1 MLTKKIISWSFSL
14 VLAAAAVQAQNFES
28 ASNLPIIVELYTSQ
42 GCSSCP
48 PADEFLGELTKD
60 SDVLPLSFHVDYWN
74 RLGWRDTFSSPAY
87 TKRQRDYARRARR
100 TTVYTPQMI
109 IHGGEHAVGSD
120 QDHVK
125 KLIKEAKNANQS
137 TVEFSGFSMQNGSM
151 AAHENFGF
159 VWAAEGELGV
169 LMRDLLESD
178 NLGVVYTGAEEDINS
193 QISKLFQHYGSTD
206 GLEMRTMGDAW
217 GSQWHTLVDPESK
230 AEEQTFGQ
238 LGVNQS
244 FVHLTKSPVAGE
256 WATATVGDD
265 FRSGWDQTES
275 LLFVRSLNKQFSKDF
290 GDNIFVSAIKY
301 KAVPETVTIRAG
313 ENRNE
318 EITYHNVVTG
328 LSETVVHQW
337 PIALMADS
345 NLCISDDERSVV
357 LLQDGYSGVV
367 IRVLHNPGFLKKCN

>member
-1 MLTKKIISWSFSL
+1 MRCGVTPMLTKKIISWSFSL

-120 QDHVK
+120 RDHVK

-193 QISKLFQHYGSTD
+193 QISKLFQHYRSTD
-206 GLEMRTMGDAW
+206 DLEMRTMGDAW
-217 GSQWHTLVDPESK
+217 GS
-230 AEEQTFGQ
+230 
-238 LGVNQS
+238 
-244 FVHLTKSPVAGE
+244 
-256 WATATVGDD
+256 
-265 FRSGWDQTES
+265 
-275 LLFVRSLNKQFSKDF
+275 
-290 GDNIFVSAIKY
+290 
-301 KAVPETVTIRAG
+301 
-313 ENRNE
+313 
-318 EITYHNVVTG
+318 
-328 LSETVVHQW
+328 
-337 PIALMADS
+337 MAMAHP
-345 NLCISDDERSVV
+345 C
-357 LLQDGYSGVV
+357 
-367 IRVLHNPGFLKKCN
+367 